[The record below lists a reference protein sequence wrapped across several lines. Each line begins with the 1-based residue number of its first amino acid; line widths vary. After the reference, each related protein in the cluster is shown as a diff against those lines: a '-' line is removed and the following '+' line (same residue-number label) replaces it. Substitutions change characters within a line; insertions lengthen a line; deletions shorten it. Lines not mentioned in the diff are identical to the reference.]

1 MKVEKRETV
10 KNEPQTNETFVQPRT
25 IETFVEPRTNGTF
38 VEPRTNESFVQPRTT
53 ETFVQPRTNGS
64 FVEPRTNETFVAP
77 RTNGIFVEPQ
87 TNGTFDEPQTNE
99 TFESPLDDSFSD
111 EDFTDES
118 DDSPDIQYV
127 GKRKYVKT
135 RVFKG
140 VEAEIVEEVPNDING
155 TSIYQVPM
163 QTTLANCKG
172 RRPWGHAQSSK
183 IKAHKKGPRL
193 LFNCRGSYFCKN
205 VLCKNVQDF
214 GINRVDFELNSLDER
229 ICAVCGTQATFLSC
243 GARLVL
249 EKHLE
254 DKIVICKH
262 TGDHTCPKQVQGRKK
277 DVEKLTEQFPS
288 VTREMLIRQQVG
300 NAVEN
305 GGFENGIAEARQYT
319 DVRYVDSVRTKAKA
333 KRRPDGHSFQAIK
346 RLKESF
352 QPSDP
357 FLIYDFDDGT
367 DNSRP
372 YVIKSSRRKV
382 ELLSNLN
389 MDGSHR
395 LATETVHLDVLHSR

>member
-10 KNEPQTNETFVQPRT
+10 KNEPQTNET
-25 IETFVEPRTNGTF
+25 
-38 VEPRTNESFVQPRTT
+38 FVQPRTT

-64 FVEPRTNETFVAP
+64 FVEPRTNETFVEP

-319 DVRYVDSVRTKAKA
+319 DVRYEIVSEQK
-333 KRRPDGHSFQAIK
+333 
-346 RLKESF
+346 LK
-352 QPSDP
+352 QNGA
-357 FLIYDFDDGT
+357 L
-367 DNSRP
+367 
-372 YVIKSSRRKV
+372 
-382 ELLSNLN
+382 
-389 MDGSHR
+389 MDTASKP
-395 LATETVHLDVLHSR
+395 LKD